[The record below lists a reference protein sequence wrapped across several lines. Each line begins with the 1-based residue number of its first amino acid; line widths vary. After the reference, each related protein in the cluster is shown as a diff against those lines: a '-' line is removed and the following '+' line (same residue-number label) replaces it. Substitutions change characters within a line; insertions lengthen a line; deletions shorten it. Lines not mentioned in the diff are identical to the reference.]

1 MSQLIDLGKLRFH
14 FAGQWS
20 NATTY
25 ESNDIVKYGGN
36 VYVYTFALKT
46 AGVLP
51 TDTAYWAL
59 MVEGFNFTGVFSTS
73 GNYKIGDGVAH
84 GGVVYVAVKDS
95 VNITPPNAT
104 YWSRFLD
111 GIQYEGVYS
120 ATTSYQ
126 KNDVVKYGGSIFV
139 AKQDGTN
146 NLPTNTVYWDKF
158 VEGVS
163 PSGIYNEATAYKPN
177 DLVAYGANIY
187 RAKVETTNNAP
198 SNTGFWELYVGGI
211 KFNGNFS
218 AVTEYYV
225 NDIVVYGNNI
235 YRSKLTQSNTLPT
248 VAANWELLTAGNS
261 YKGNYVNATGYFQ
274 GDIVSYGGNVYIA
287 LGVTTG
293 NLPTDAT
300 KWQIYSSGFSFQGT
314 WSSAI
319 SYKINEVIGYGGSLY
334 RAKSDNQNVN
344 PTVTA
349 TWDKIV
355 AGFKVS
361 GPWSTTTQYATDE
374 VVTYGG
380 NTYISILP
388 HASTVFD
395 TDLAANKWQK
405 FNSGIRWMGP
415 WVSTTQYYKDD
426 VVKAGASSFIANEDS
441 LGGSNP
447 AGGTNTKWSSFAT
460 GAEGF
465 LSKDG
470 DAMLGMLTLFAV
482 PTDPLHA
489 ATKSYVDRF
498 INATS
503 GGTILGPLVA
513 SGAAA
518 SYTATGGATVNISA
532 GSLNLTNGST
542 LTTDGTSTLG
552 NTRVSGTLDVD
563 GDLNVDGGDL
573 TVSGT
578 TFNLANTTVTTVNL
592 AGAATAV
599 NVGAA
604 TGTTTVKNNLVVDGD
619 TQIKGGDLTTNQT
632 TFNVIN
638 TTATTVNAFNA
649 ATNLNIAG
657 AGTAIE
663 IGAATGLTSINN
675 NVTIDGVLDVIS
687 GTTITNTTDDP
698 TGFDNQ
704 HPDTRGV
711 VEYSDNGTRVYVIDK
726 NGDVTVRENSQFAT
740 GTAYQTAAVAKTLA
754 IYPVAGQTKFVYYIN
769 GVRYEKT
776 GLVSSTLT
784 TINGYN
790 YFYFNGGTLT
800 NSTTRTDEILT
811 TKANVAAVRGT
822 SRNNRSISV
831 EDQRHGISIDGA
843 SLTYIKRA
851 EGIKLVSGHGI
862 TPGTVGA
869 GTYTNTKAG
878 ELRDADLTI
887 TSPVKTS
894 NKFVVRDGNDWKL
907 ADNDDNLLSYKLG
920 VLGSV
925 TVTAQGSGYS
935 GLSTTLSVQ
944 GDGQGAVVTPVLA
957 GAPLQT
963 ITLNNGGFNYANN
976 STVTLLGDGTGGT
989 ATIVVPAGK
998 NIGSVAI
1005 TDQGSRY
1012 TTAPTA
1018 TVVGGGGTGATVSIA
1033 LNLGTP
1039 IAAVHMDALGSGYTT
1054 ASAIISGDGTGAT
1067 ATVTIVAGAVTDI
1080 NLTNPGNGYTY
1091 ATVTITGNGSGATA
1105 TVHTLKNYIQAYE
1118 ITNVGSGYTSNPT
1131 VTINGDG
1138 HEATATA
1145 TITAGGVTDIVI
1157 TNGGHG
1163 YTFATMTISGG
1174 GGSGA
1179 TANPILS
1186 GYPLNSITL
1195 TNRGKNYTSTPTINI
1210 VGNQYSQGGTAS
1222 VILAQGNTIDSITL
1236 TNPGVNYTYATVQ
1249 VNSSTAGTSANFT
1262 VAATPSGI
1270 LGVTVVNGGRHY
1282 SYANIIA
1289 TDTGGATGFAATT
1302 TLTPVPQYNGYVNQ
1316 STGYDLNNIPA
1327 GKFTNTYFVAV
1338 SSADRVVKV
1347 PSAYLFNSIREAFQ
1361 YAKKEVKE
1369 LQDYG
1374 MPFANYKFLGVSV
1387 IDNSG
1392 QLVTIPGTNLGDVL
1406 YYDLLNNDNNSAPLN
1421 ADGTKVG
1428 RSLTIAASGNA
1439 AAWLGATESS
1449 KVYYVAPHGVDQV
1462 TSGSNMATPFASIKY
1477 ACQRAEEGST
1487 IFVKTGAYSE
1497 QLPIIVPAN
1506 VAIVGDNQRT
1516 VNVEPKVGLS
1526 DDGVTPNNQSTMFR
1540 LSNGSILNKMTFRGM
1555 TGWVPGSVPGDITT
1569 STIKGVVVGFNPAS
1583 PITHKSPY
1591 VLECSFIGS
1600 GAIGALIDGTVHSTG
1615 AKTMIFHGYTI
1626 ITDNG
1631 VGYWVKDEGKAEIV
1645 SCFTYYNYFGY
1656 VATGGG
1662 FIRALNGNNSYG
1674 TWGAVSQGFGIS
1686 ETPITGALLGRQLNF
1701 VYQGGSINVGDTA
1714 SSIGATPAPAVTY
1727 AVTVA
1732 NPGSGNVYVI
1742 DAVNNPVLTLTRGGV
1757 YTFNLSNASNTG
1769 HPLAFKDSN
1778 GTIYTQGVV
1787 TTGTPGTAGAQ
1798 VVFTVPN
1805 NAPAGLRY
1813 YCTVHGES
1821 MGNTITATGLGAF
1834 DGLLVTGTGIV
1845 TNVQYSA
1852 NKVYLRNTTG
1862 TFGFGSALKFTSGG
1876 VGTTSAGTLE
1886 DQKGFVLV
1894 MNGLTALPKPGQ
1906 SIQIAGD
1913 TVAYVIQSVTGTY
1926 SSTASEIVV
1935 VLAQEKPMG
1944 SPTGTAVSLRSKYSQ
1959 IRLTG
1964 HDFLS
1969 IGTGGTVTTN
1979 YPGEPTQLAA
1989 QGNETQ
1995 EVYPGRVY
2003 YVSTDQ
2009 DGNFRVGEYF
2019 RIDQATGRA
2028 TLNANAFDLAGLT
2041 SLKLGSIGAQLGET
2055 INEFSSDGTM
2065 SGNSNTAVP
2074 TEQAVRT
2081 YTDASIAKNELTP
2094 ATRSY
2099 TYNPTTKLLTTAVE
2113 GNSTLSN
2120 ITYNS
2125 KGQIASYTEALVS
2138 GGVTF
2143 SKNIV
2148 LTYNSAGRVTGVA
2161 VT

>member
-36 VYVYTFALKT
+36 VYVYTYALKT
-46 AGVLP
+46 AGILP

-59 MVEGFNFTGVFSTS
+59 MVEGFNFLGSFSTT
-73 GNYKIGDGVAH
+73 GNYKVGDGVAH
-84 GGVVYVAVKDS
+84 GGVVYVAIKDS
-95 VNITPPNAT
+95 INITPPNAV

-111 GIQYEGVYS
+111 GIQYEGTYS
-120 ATTSYQ
+120 PTTSYQ
-126 KNDVVKYGGSIFV
+126 KNDVVKYGGSIYV

-146 NLPTNTVYWDKF
+146 NLPTVTAYWDKF

-163 PSGIYNEATAYKPN
+163 PRSVYNEATAYVPN

-187 RAKVETTNNAP
+187 RAKVETTGNAP

-211 KFNGNFS
+211 KFTGNYS

-261 YKGNYVNATGYFQ
+261 YKGTYVNATGYFQ

-300 KWQIYSSGFSFQGT
+300 KWQVYSSGFSYQGV
-314 WSSAI
+314 WSSGTE
-319 SYKINEVIGYGGSLY
+319 YKINEIVGYGGSLY
-334 RAKSDNQNVN
+334 RSKADNQNVN

-349 TWDKIV
+349 TWDKVV
-355 AGFKVS
+355 AGFKLR
-361 GPWSTTTQYATDE
+361 GTWATATQYATDE

-388 HASTVFD
+388 HASTDFN
-395 TDLAANKWQK
+395 TDLTANKWQK
-405 FNSGIRWMGP
+405 FNSGIRWMGV
-415 WVSTTQYYKDD
+415 WNSTTQYYKDD
-426 VVKAGASSFIANEDS
+426 VVKAGASSFIASVDTI
-441 LGGSNP
+441 GGSNP
-447 AGGTNTKWSSFAT
+447 AGGTNANWASFAT

-470 DAMLGMLTLFAV
+470 DAMLGMLTLYAA

-489 ATKSYVDRF
+489 ATKAYVDQF
-498 INATS
+498 INAAA

-513 SGAAA
+513 SGVNA
-518 SYTATGGATVNISA
+518 SYTATGGATINISG
-532 GSLNLTNGST
+532 GSLNLTNGTT

-552 NTRVSGTLDVD
+552 NTRISGNLDVD
-563 GDLNVDGGDL
+563 ADLNIDGGDL
-573 TVSGT
+573 TVTGT
-578 TFNLANTTVTTVNL
+578 TFNLANTNATTVNI
-592 AGAATAV
+592 AGAAT
-599 NVGAA
+599 
-604 TGTTTVKNNLVVDGD
+604 TV
-619 TQIKGGDLTTNQT
+619 
-632 TFNVIN
+632 
-638 TTATTVNAFNA
+638 
-649 ATNLNIAG
+649 
-657 AGTAIE
+657 E

-687 GTTITNTTDDP
+687 GSTVTNTTVDP

-711 VEYSDNGTRVYVIDK
+711 VEFSDNGTRVYVIDK
-726 NGDVTVRENSQFAT
+726 NGDVTVREDSKFAT
-740 GTAYQTAAVAKTLA
+740 GTAWETAAVAKTLA
-754 IYPVAGQTKFVYYIN
+754 IYPVAGQTKFVYWIG
-769 GVRYEKT
+769 GVRFEKT
-776 GLVSSTLT
+776 TLISSTLSS
-784 TINGYN
+784 INGYN
-790 YFYFNGGTLT
+790 YFYFNGATLT
-800 NSTTRTDEILT
+800 NATTRTDEILT

-822 SRNNRSISV
+822 SRNNRVISL

-843 SLTYIKRA
+843 SLAYIKRA
-851 EGIKLVSGHGI
+851 EGIKLVSGHGV
-862 TPGTVGA
+862 TPGTVGT

-887 TSPVKTS
+887 TSGVKTS
-894 NKFVVRDGNDWKL
+894 NKFLVRDGADWKL
-907 ADNDDNLLSYKLG
+907 ADLNDNLLSYKLG
-920 VLGSV
+920 VLGGV

-935 GLSTTLSVQ
+935 GLSTSLSVV
-944 GDGQGAVVTPVLA
+944 GDGEGAVVTPVLA
-957 GAPLQT
+957 GAPLQS
-963 ITLNNGGFNYANN
+963 ITLNNGGFNYANDA
-976 STVTLLGDGTGGT
+976 TVTLLGDGSGGT
-989 ATIVVPAGK
+989 ATIIVPPGK
-998 NIGSVAI
+998 NIASAAV
-1005 TDQGSRY
+1005 TSSGSRY

-1018 TVVGGGGTGATVSIA
+1018 TVVGGGGTGATLSVA

-1054 ASAIISGDGTGAT
+1054 ATATINGDGTGAT
-1067 ATVTIVAGAVTDI
+1067 ASVTIVAGAVTDI
-1080 NLTNPGNGYTY
+1080 TLVNAGSGYTY
-1091 ATVTITGNGSGATA
+1091 ATVTITGNGTGATA
-1105 TVHTLKNYIQAYE
+1105 TVHTRKNTIIDYE

-1163 YTFATMTISGG
+1163 YTYATMTISGG
-1174 GGSGA
+1174 GGTGA
-1179 TANPILS
+1179 TVSPILS
-1186 GYPLNSITL
+1186 GYPIQSVTL
-1195 TNRGKNYTSTPTINI
+1195 TNPGKNYTGDPTVEIT
-1210 VGNQYSQGGTAS
+1210 GNQYSVGGAIS
-1222 VILAQGNTIDSITL
+1222 VTRAQGNSIDSITL
-1236 TNPGVNYTYATVQ
+1236 TNAGTNYTYATVQ
-1249 VNSSTAGTSANFT
+1249 VNSTTTGTGANFT

-1338 SSADRVVKV
+1338 SSVDRVVKL
-1347 PSAYLFNSIREAFQ
+1347 PSAYLFNSVREAFQ

-1406 YYDLLNNDNNSAPLN
+1406 YYDLLNNDYNSAPLN
-1421 ADGTKVG
+1421 ADGAKTG

-1439 AAWLGATESS
+1439 GAWIGATEST
-1449 KVYYVAPHGVDQV
+1449 KVYYVAPHGVDST
-1462 TSGSNMATPFASIKY
+1462 TSGSNLATPFASIKY

-1487 IFVKTGAYSE
+1487 IFVKTGTYSE
-1497 QLPIIVPAN
+1497 QLPIVVPPH

-1516 VNVEPKVGLS
+1516 VNVQPASGLS
-1526 DDGVTPNNQSTMFR
+1526 DDGTTPNNQSTMFK
-1540 LSNGSILNKMTFRGM
+1540 LSNGSILNKMTFKGM
-1555 TGWVPGSVPGDITT
+1555 TGWVPGTTPGDITT
-1569 STIKGVVVGFNPAS
+1569 STVKGVVVGFNPAS
-1583 PITHKSPY
+1583 PITTKSPY
-1591 VLECSFIGS
+1591 VLECAFIGS
-1600 GAIGALIDGTVHSTG
+1600 GAIGALIDGTVHPTG

-1626 ITDNG
+1626 ISDNG

-1645 SCFTYYNYFGY
+1645 SCFTYYTYFGY
-1656 VATGGG
+1656 IATGGG

-1674 TWGAVSQGFGIS
+1674 TWGAVSQGFGAS
-1686 ETPITGALLGRQLNF
+1686 ETAVTGTLIGEQVNF
-1701 VYQGGSINVGDTA
+1701 VYQGGTINIGDT
-1714 SSIGATPAPAVTY
+1714 
-1727 AVTVA
+1727 
-1732 NPGSGNVYVI
+1732 
-1742 DAVNNPVLTLTRGGV
+1742 
-1757 YTFNLSNASNTG
+1757 F
-1769 HPLAFKDSN
+1769 
-1778 GTIYTQGVV
+1778 
-1787 TTGTPGTAGAQ
+1787 TTTAGA
-1798 VVFTVPN
+1798 
-1805 NAPAGLRY
+1805 
-1813 YCTVHGES
+1813 
-1821 MGNTITATGLGAF
+1821 TG
-1834 DGLLVTGTGIV
+1834 VV

-1852 NKVYLRNTTG
+1852 NKVYVRNTTG
-1862 TFGFGSALKFTSGG
+1862 TFTLGDVLTFQSGG
-1876 VGTTSAGTLE
+1876 TGTISAGAKE
-1886 DQKGFVLV
+1886 AQKGFVLV
-1894 MNGLTALPKPGQ
+1894 LNGLTAAPKPGQ
-1906 SIQIAGD
+1906 SIQLAGD
-1913 TVAYVIQSVTGTY
+1913 TVAYVVQSVTGTY
-1926 SSTASEIVV
+1926 VNTTSEMVV
-1935 VLAQEKPMG
+1935 VLAQEKPTG
-1944 SPTGTAVSLRSKYSQ
+1944 SASGTAVALRSKYSQ

-1969 IGTGGTVTTN
+1969 IGTGGVTTTN
-1979 YPGEPTQLAA
+1979 YPGEPTQAA
-1989 QGNETQ
+1989 SQGNETN
-1995 EVYPGRVY
+1995 EVYPGRVF

-2065 SGNSNTAVP
+2065 AGNSNTAVP
-2074 TEQAVRT
+2074 TEYAVKRYTDTKTESPEGVTNLANTLTSGKLTAATRDQFTYAITYKDVVIAVQLANLQYDPAYSSLTLAGNSASISAWLTANSITIPTPTQPNLNALGAIVNVVDTVVETNTITGIVKT
-2081 YTDASIAKNELTP
+2081 YTLN
-2094 ATRSY
+2094 
-2099 TYNPTTKLLTTAVE
+2099 
-2113 GNSTLSN
+2113 
-2120 ITYNS
+2120 YNS
-2125 KGQIASYTEALVS
+2125 DLQITSVS
-2138 GGVTF
+2138 V
-2143 SKNIV
+2143 S
-2148 LTYNSAGRVTGVA
+2148 
-2161 VT
+2161 